1 MFTQRSW
8 FIPGCASVTPIR
20 YRYPLIT
27 QTILYCKQ
35 RCAFVFQFIFYC
47 FNFFT
52 NEVNNS
58 YLFMCNSIVNLIT
71 FIHTFWFIKAQ
82 LASHCLCWMPLFLD
96 GEWRCTTLTFG
107 KVDILF
113 KNAYNLVL
121 AKAFKEEMGFL
132 FFMSDLISLSSHH
145 NWLYIFWWW
154 SSNAS
159 IVNMDLCIVWTLL
172 CNV

>member
-1 MFTQRSW
+1 MKNDLTLKIILKSLSYLLTNLILADTNGTQ
-8 FIPGCASVTPIR
+8 
-20 YRYPLIT
+20 
-27 QTILYCKQ
+27 
-35 RCAFVFQFIFYC
+35 FYC

-71 FIHTFWFIKAQ
+71 FIHTFIKAQ

-121 AKAFKEEMGFL
+121 AKAFKEEMVFL

-145 NWLYIFWWW
+145 NWQYIFWWW

-159 IVNMDLCIVWTLL
+159 IVNMDLFSEHHCVMFNMIYAMFS
-172 CNV
+172 CSIIKNQP